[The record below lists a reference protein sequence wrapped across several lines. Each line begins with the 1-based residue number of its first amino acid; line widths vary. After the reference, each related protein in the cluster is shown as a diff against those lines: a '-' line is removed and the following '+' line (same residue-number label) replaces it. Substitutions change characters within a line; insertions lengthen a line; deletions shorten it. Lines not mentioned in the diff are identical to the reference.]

1 MPNQNTIKTKILI
14 VDDHPA
20 IRTTM
25 SDVMES
31 EGFDVELAEN
41 GNKAIELYADKTF
54 DFVLIDMQMPDIKG
68 VEAYKEMLQ
77 VDKRHARFIFIS
89 AFSAPEL
96 EKEAHEL
103 GCIAFFHKPIRVEHI
118 IELIRSRLRISVL
131 IFIENQ
137 QLRKRVTSE
146 IKQEGFNFEN
156 SDGLD
161 DALIRIRQIDY
172 NFLIIDEDSPSLEQ
186 ERIKNTIKFS
196 NSKSEIV
203 EINEDEASCLASS
216 RIHQKLNTNYSI

>member
-1 MPNQNTIKTKILI
+1 MKTKILI

-25 SDVMES
+25 SDVMEG
-31 EGFDVELAEN
+31 EGFEVDLAEN
-41 GNKAIELYADKTF
+41 GSKAIELYTDKTF
-54 DFVLIDMQMPDIKG
+54 DFVLMDMQMPDIKG
-68 VEAYKEMLQ
+68 VQTYKEMLKI
-77 VDKRHARFIFIS
+77 DKRHAKFIFIS
-89 AFSAPEL
+89 AFSVPEL
-96 EKEAHEL
+96 EKEAQEL

-118 IELIRSRLRISVL
+118 IGLIRSRLRISVL

-146 IKQEGFNFEN
+146 IKREGFNVEN

-186 ERIKNTIKFS
+186 ERIKNTIQFS
-196 NSKSEIV
+196 NSSSEVI

-216 RIHQKLNTNYSI
+216 RIHQKFNINYSI